1 MNNEEKNI
9 NEELL
14 NRALDNDSDN
24 SNDSLT
30 TDNLDNT
37 NTSIAEK
44 KDNEFSGYFHE
55 RDRLDHNDIVKE
67 VSTSFIEYS
76 MSVIASRALPDLR
89 DGLKPVH
96 RRILWSMYECGY
108 TPDKPHRKCATTV
121 GYVMGHYHPH
131 GDSSIY
137 EAMVRLAQD
146 FNQRYML
153 VDGHGNF
160 GNVEG
165 DGAAAMRYTESRLA
179 KISLEL
185 LKDINKDTVDM
196 DDNFDVT
203 KKEPKV
209 LPSRFPNILVN
220 GSMGIAVGMATNM
233 PTHNLG
239 ESIDAIIAVMDNPDI
254 SVNELMDVIPGPDF
268 PTGGYIVGRSGI
280 RQAYETGKGSIIM
293 RSKVVVE
300 DMHGGKHKLVI
311 KEIPYLVNKQV
322 MYDKIHELA
331 KEKVIEG
338 ISDMKDLSN
347 DRNGIRIEIELKKD
361 VQPEVVLNQL
371 YKLTPVQSS
380 FGVNNNVL
388 VDNKP
393 MLLSLKEIITQYINH
408 QIDVITRRT
417 KFDLD
422 EDLKRAHILE
432 GLKKALDN
440 IDRIIE
446 IIRNSKDDDEAL
458 LNMNNEFSIDE
469 VQGKA
474 ILDMQLR
481 RLTGLSY
488 EKICNELN
496 ELYAEIAD
504 LKDILANHSRVV
516 QIIKDELTAIKDKY
530 GDKRRTEIIE
540 GEVDVEDEDLI
551 SVDDIIVSLTTNGY
565 IKRLP
570 VSTYKTQ
577 NRGGR
582 GIKGM
587 TLNEDDVVDQNI
599 TMSTHDH
606 LLLFTDKGKVYRIK
620 GYKIPESSRNGKGIP
635 VINIINIEKDEKV
648 KALVPIN
655 REWEIQG
662 YLFFVTKNGL
672 CKRVEAKE
680 FESIRQSG
688 KIAISLKDGDELV
701 DVKPTLG
708 NDEIIIGAANGK
720 AVRFN
725 ENGVRAMGRSAS
737 GVRGMNVDGSYVIG
751 CCTSKEGKQILVV
764 SKYGYGKKTDIEE
777 YRITSRGAKGVKTI
791 NINEVN
797 GDLVALKAVNGDEDA
812 LIMRNDGVIIRI
824 SLEKVSTLGR
834 VTRGV
839 KLIRPEENTYVK
851 TVTLM
856 EHQEDENIEE
866 ESGE

>member
-1 MNNEEKNI
+1 M
-9 NEELL
+9 EELD
-14 NRALDNDSDN
+14 NRFFNHGN
-24 SNDSLT
+24 M
-30 TDNLDNT
+30 
-37 NTSIAEK
+37 
-44 KDNEFSGYFHE
+44 
-55 RDRLDHNDIVKE
+55 KE
-67 VSTSFIEYS
+67 VNISSEMREDFLSYS
-76 MSVIASRALPDLR
+76 MSVIIDRALPDVK
-89 DGLKPVH
+89 DGMKPVH
-96 RRILWSMYECGY
+96 RRVIWAMYDAGF
-108 TPDKPHRKCATTV
+108 TPDKPHVKSANIV
-121 GYVMGHYHPH
+121 GEVMGKYHPH
-131 GDSSIY
+131 GDTAIY
-137 EAMVRLAQD
+137 DTMVRMAQP
-146 FNQRYML
+146 FSYRYPL

-160 GNVEG
+160 GSLDG
-165 DGAAAMRYTESRLA
+165 DGAAAMRYTEARMS

-185 LKDINKDTVDM
+185 VSDI
-196 DDNFDVT
+196 
-203 KKEPKV
+203 KKETIDWRDNYDARHKEPVV
-209 LPSRFPNILVN
+209 LPSRFPNLLVN

-254 SVNELMDVIPGPDF
+254 ETTELMNYIQGPDF

-280 RQAYETGKGSIIM
+280 RQAYETGRGSIIM
-293 RSKVVVE
+293 RSKVVIE
-300 DMHGGKHKLVI
+300 DLPGNKHKIII

-331 KEKVIEG
+331 KDKIIDG
-338 ISDMKDLSN
+338 IADMKDLSN

-361 VQPEVVLNQL
+361 VQPEVILNQL

-393 MLLSLKEIITQYINH
+393 MLLSLKEIIKLYVEH
-408 QIDVITRRT
+408 QIDVIRRRT
-417 KFDLD
+417 EFDLKED
-422 EDLKRAHILE
+422 EKRAHILE
-432 GLKKALDN
+432 GLKIALDN
-440 IDRIIE
+440 IDRIVE
-446 IIRNSKDDDEAL
+446 IIKTSRTDEEILIKFNDEFGIDDK
-458 LNMNNEFSIDE
+458 
-469 VQGKA
+469 QGEA
-474 ILDMQLR
+474 ILSMQLR
-481 RLTGLSY
+481 RLSGLSY
-488 EKICNELN
+488 EKICAELD
-496 ELYAEIAD
+496 ELYKEIDD
-504 LKDILANHSRVV
+504 LKDILANHSRVL
-516 QIIKDELTAIKDKY
+516 QIIKDELNIIKDKY
-530 GDKRRTEIIE
+530 NDPRRTEIID

-551 SVDDIIVSLTTNGY
+551 SVENIIVSLSSNGY

-570 VSTYKTQ
+570 VNTYKTQ

-587 TLNEDDVVDQNI
+587 TLNEDDVVEQNI

-606 LLLFTDKGKVYRIK
+606 LLLFTNKGKVYRIK

-655 REWEIQG
+655 REWEVKG

-688 KIAISLKDGDELV
+688 KIAITMKEDDELV

-708 NDEIIIGAANGK
+708 DDEIIIGAANGK

-725 ENGVRAMGRSAS
+725 ENGVRAMGRNAS

-791 NINEVN
+791 NINETN
-797 GDLVALKAVNGDEDA
+797 GDLVALKAVNGNEDA

-824 SLEKVSTLGR
+824 SLEHVSTLGR
-834 VTRGV
+834 VTKGV
-839 KLIRPEENTYVK
+839 KLIKPEQNTYVK

-856 EHQEDENIEE
+856 EHEEENEE
-866 ESGE
+866 ESE

>member
-1 MNNEEKNI
+1 M
-9 NEELL
+9 EELD
-14 NRALDNDSDN
+14 NRFFNHGN
-24 SNDSLT
+24 M
-30 TDNLDNT
+30 
-37 NTSIAEK
+37 
-44 KDNEFSGYFHE
+44 
-55 RDRLDHNDIVKE
+55 KE
-67 VSTSFIEYS
+67 VNISSEMREDFLSYS
-76 MSVIASRALPDLR
+76 MSVIIDRALPDVK
-89 DGLKPVH
+89 DGMKPVH
-96 RRILWSMYECGY
+96 RRVIWAMYDAGF
-108 TPDKPHRKCATTV
+108 TPDKPHVKSANIV
-121 GYVMGHYHPH
+121 GEVMGKYHPH
-131 GDSSIY
+131 GDTAIY
-137 EAMVRLAQD
+137 DTMVRMAQP
-146 FNQRYML
+146 FSYRYPL

-160 GNVEG
+160 GSLDG
-165 DGAAAMRYTESRLA
+165 DGAAAMRYTEARMS

-185 LKDINKDTVDM
+185 VSDI
-196 DDNFDVT
+196 
-203 KKEPKV
+203 KKETIDWRDNYDARHKEPVV
-209 LPSRFPNILVN
+209 LPSRFPNLLVN

-239 ESIDAIIAVMDNPDI
+239 ESIDAIIAVMENPDI
-254 SVNELMDVIPGPDF
+254 SVPDLMNYIPGPDF

-300 DMHGGKHKLVI
+300 DLPGNKHKIII

-322 MYDKIHELA
+322 MYDKIHDLA
-331 KEKVIEG
+331 REKVIEG

-380 FGVNNNVL
+380 FGINNNVL

-393 MLLSLKEIITQYINH
+393 MLLTLKEIIKLYIEH
-408 QIDVITRRT
+408 QIDVIKRRT
-417 KFDLD
+417 QFDLNED
-422 EDLKRAHILE
+422 EKRAHILE
-432 GLKKALDN
+432 GLKIALDN
-440 IDRIIE
+440 IDRIVE
-446 IIRNSKDDDEAL
+446 IIKTSRTDEEILTKFNDEFGIDDK
-458 LNMNNEFSIDE
+458 
-469 VQGKA
+469 QGEA
-474 ILDMQLR
+474 ILSMQLR
-481 RLTGLSY
+481 RLSGLSY
-488 EKICNELN
+488 EKICAELD
-496 ELYAEIAD
+496 ELYKEIAD
-504 LKDILANHSRVV
+504 LKDILANHSRVL
-516 QIIKDELTAIKDKY
+516 QIIKDELTVIKDKY
-530 GDKRRTEIIE
+530 NDPRRTEIIE

-551 SVDDIIVSLTTNGY
+551 SVENIIVSLSSNGY

-587 TLNEDDVVDQNI
+587 TLNEDDIIDQNI

-606 LLLFTDKGKVYRIK
+606 LLLFTNKGKVYRIK

-655 REWEIQG
+655 REWEVKG

-688 KIAISLKDGDELV
+688 KIAISLKEDDELV

-708 NDEIIIGAANGK
+708 DDEIIIGAANGK

-737 GVRGMNVDGSYVIG
+737 GVKGMNVDGSYVIG

-791 NINEVN
+791 NINESN
-797 GDLVALKAVNGDEDA
+797 GDLVALKAVNGDEDT

-824 SLEKVSTLGR
+824 SLSKVSTLGR
-834 VTRGV
+834 VTKGV
-839 KLIRPEENTYVK
+839 RLIRPEENTYVK
-851 TVTLM
+851 TVTMM
-856 EHQEDENIEE
+856 EHQEESEIEE
-866 ESGE
+866 GE